1 MGLVSAV
8 RSGASLVSEPEAG
21 GLDGPTTT
29 GVEARLSALLCYIA
43 WWLSALVFLVI
54 EQEHR
59 GVRFHA
65 AQSLVLFGG
74 LSVVIGLLSAMSVAM
89 LVVSAGAFQVARLLV
104 YLVWIGA
111 VGIWLVLMLRTFK
124 GETWRVPLVADLADR
139 IVAAT

>member
-1 MGLVSAV
+1 MTQSA
-8 RSGASLVSEPEAG
+8 AG
-21 GLDGPTTT
+21 GLEGPTST
-29 GVEARLSALLCYIA
+29 GVEPRLSALLSYTA

-54 EQEHR
+54 EQQHR

-65 AQSLVLFGG
+65 AQSLILFGG
-74 LSVVIGLLSAMSVAM
+74 LSVMIGLLSALSVAM

-124 GETWRVPLVADLADR
+124 GETWRVPFVAHLADR
-139 IVAAT
+139 IAAT